1 MDIIL
6 PETNVVPESLWLDD
20 VYSFLLAGAMLV
32 LGRVDKVAVFTSDQH
47 VVGVSSLD
55 YSWLK

>member
-55 YSWLK
+55 YS